1 MIILFWCF
9 RQLKGVMVS
18 KKRTR
23 TYRIFFYCLK
33 KETKAKDGDPDN
45 DLITKDISKF
55 LKKIKSILAQVLQT
69 AK

>member
-1 MIILFWCF
+1 L
-9 RQLKGVMVS
+9 LKERNKS
-18 KKRTR
+18 K
-23 TYRIFFYCLK
+23 
-33 KETKAKDGDPDN
+33 EGDLDN

>member
-9 RQLKGVMVS
+9 RQLKGVMVY

-23 TYRIFFYCLK
+23 TYPTFFCRLK
-33 KETKAKDGDPDN
+33 KEAKAKNGDPDN